1 MAFDIL
7 TVGEDLGNEV
17 AENAAG
23 LLKSSPHRICMTLQY
38 FRVGEGL
45 QRCHGGWRAAQL
57 FNLNVAYECGVGQGE
72 HKVCLSYQ
80 THGQVN

>member
-23 LLKSSPHRICMTLQY
+23 LLKSSPNRICIALQY

-45 QRCHGGWRAAQL
+45 QRCHGGSST
-57 FNLNVAYECGVGQGE
+57 F
-72 HKVCLSYQ
+72 
-80 THGQVN
+80 